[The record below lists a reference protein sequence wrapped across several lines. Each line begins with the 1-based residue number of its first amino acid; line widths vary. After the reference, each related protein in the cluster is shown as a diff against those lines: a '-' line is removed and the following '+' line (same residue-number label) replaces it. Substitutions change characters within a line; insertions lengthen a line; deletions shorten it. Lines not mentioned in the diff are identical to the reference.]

1 MRGAMAQGAEQHGET
16 ADLDALERALVRARM
31 WLHYQLSPKGD
42 RAARKIFCLGPAKT
56 GTSSLHALFEGNG
69 LASQHSPGNWRI
81 ARYEAFSDR
90 GDYRPFRT
98 YARDFPNAVF
108 VLNTRGLRGYLSSH
122 ASHLQRRQSGE
133 GIRAFPVQFFVN
145 RILRRN
151 RHMAEVL
158 AHFAGSERLII
169 ANIERAGAM
178 AGVARA
184 LGLDG
189 AEEIHRHK
197 TERQRHAATEANID
211 RALDRLGLTGQAA
224 EPFIFPQL
232 LPESL
237 ARAAVA
243 GTPAPERC
251 FL

>member
-1 MRGAMAQGAEQHGET
+1 MAQGAEHHGET
-16 ADLDALERALVRARM
+16 ADLDALERALVGARM

-69 LASQHSPGNWRI
+69 LASQHSPGNWRV

-122 ASHLQRRQSGE
+122 ASHLQRRQSGV
-133 GIRAFPVQFFVN
+133 GLAPFPVQFFVN

-158 AHFAGSERLII
+158 AHFAGTERLIV

-184 LGLDG
+184 LGLG
-189 AEEIHRHK
+189 VAEEIHRHR
-197 TERQRHAATEANID
+197 TERQRHTATEVNID
-211 RALDRLGLTGQAA
+211 LALDRLGLARQEA
-224 EPFIFPQL
+224 EPLIFPQL
-232 LPESL
+232 LPAKL
-237 ARAAVA
+237 ARAAA
-243 GTPAPERC
+243 GGMPAPERC